1 MFRLAN
7 CKEQTDSGE
16 PEQDKTEWEWEGG
29 LEEPRAGLAPCG
41 LGPAGGSLLCRCHL
55 EMQDSV

>member
-16 PEQDKTEWEWEGG
+16 PEQKDKTEWEWEGG
-29 LEEPRAGLAPCG
+29 LEEPRAG
-41 LGPAGGSLLCRCHL
+41 AGFLWSGACRRFTALL
-55 EMQDSV
+55 SPS